1 MGAQVQSFCSVT
13 KSCPTLCDPTNCSM
27 PGLPVLHSPWSL
39 LKLMSTEWMM
49 PSNHLILCRPLLLL
63 PSIFPSITVFSNE
76 LALCFRWPKYRSF
89 SFSISSSDENSTL
102 MFFRIGLISLQF
114 KGFSSLFSSTT
125 VWKHQFFGV
134 QPSLWSNSHIHT
146 WLLEKS

>member
-125 VWKHQFFGV
+125 V
-134 QPSLWSNSHIHT
+134 
-146 WLLEKS
+146 